1 MRSVNTVKLI
11 YLFHPSCIYYL
22 ELEFIM
28 GTEELKDVEDAELII
43 AVLAGN
49 LHAFDELVLRYQ
61 KAMLLVAQQIV
72 HDPTEAEDIVQ
83 DAFILAFES
92 LTQLENLNRF
102 GSWLYSITRHRALR
116 YMKKASRFQYH
127 EDIDDEL
134 RVEANPDSTDPAKLI
149 VQQSVHEGVRKCIMS
164 LPEEFQEVVKLYYWV
179 DMPQKRIADFL
190 SLPLTTVK
198 WRLHKAK
205 DMLKTLLEKRGYE
218 DILSL

>member
-1 MRSVNTVKLI
+1 M
-11 YLFHPSCIYYL
+11 
-22 ELEFIM
+22 EFIM
-28 GTEELKDVEDAELII
+28 STEELKDIEDAELII
-43 AVLAGN
+43 AVLSGN

-116 YMKKASRFQYH
+116 YVKKASRFQYH

-134 RVEANPDSTDPAKLI
+134 NVEANPDSTDPAKLI
-149 VQQSVHEGVRKCIMS
+149 VQQSIHEGVRKCIMS

-179 DMPQKRIADFL
+179 DMPQRRIAEFL

-205 DMLKTLLEKRGYE
+205 EQLK
-218 DILSL
+218 DILERHGYGEIG